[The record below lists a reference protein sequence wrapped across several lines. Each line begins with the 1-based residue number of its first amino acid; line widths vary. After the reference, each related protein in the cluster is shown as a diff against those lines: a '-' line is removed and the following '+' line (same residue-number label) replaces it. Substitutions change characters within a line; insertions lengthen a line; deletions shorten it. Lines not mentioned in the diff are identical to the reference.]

1 MLAVVGSGSGEQQ
14 VLATLYRRHAPQLF
28 GVLYGRCGDRHVAEE
43 LLAQTFENAAAHF
56 TSGRGDEVTGAWLMT
71 VAKRRLV
78 DHWRR
83 RTRGRDL
90 VTRLAGHLDE
100 RSDDHI
106 DPELWAAVDSLA
118 PNQRAVLVLR
128 YVDDWSVDEIADGL
142 DLSYPAAE
150 SLLARARRS
159 LRVALERQGFA

>member
-14 VLATLYRRHAPQLF
+14 VLATLYRRHAPQQF
-28 GVLYGRCGDRHVAEE
+28 GVPYGLCGDRHVAEA

-83 RTRGRDL
+83 
-90 VTRLAGHLDE
+90 
-100 RSDDHI
+100 
-106 DPELWAAVDSLA
+106 
-118 PNQRAVLVLR
+118 
-128 YVDDWSVDEIADGL
+128 
-142 DLSYPAAE
+142 
-150 SLLARARRS
+150 
-159 LRVALERQGFA
+159 